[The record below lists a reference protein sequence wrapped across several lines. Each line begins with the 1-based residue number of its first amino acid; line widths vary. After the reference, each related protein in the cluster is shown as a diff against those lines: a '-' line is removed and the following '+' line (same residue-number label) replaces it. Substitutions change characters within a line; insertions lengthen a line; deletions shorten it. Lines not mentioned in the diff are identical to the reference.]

1 MVRTCIYTHSN
12 TFADIQEDIP
22 LWLSL
27 VVHTAPGDEHNC
39 KDNAS
44 FIYAVLT
51 FHYTLLFDV
60 SFKAGDSLRHTQ
72 CHHHEGCRNAEGQRV
87 TLLLGVD
94 PTLLGCRQRMDGLMG
109 NNDCSGLGG
118 GVKSASSF
126 FSLNLLWGN
135 PDYY

>member
-44 FIYAVLT
+44 FIYAVRT

-109 NNDCSGLGG
+109 KQRLLRARWWCQISILFFFTQFTLGE
-118 GVKSASSF
+118 S
-126 FSLNLLWGN
+126 
-135 PDYY
+135 